1 MNEELE
7 ALFNAEKHMIKLLDF
22 TVNTFKNNMYNN
34 LKGNSEVV
42 IDRLLNEVSVERIT
56 YRGGQAVVYA
66 LTAQDNNELD
76 KLINSLL
83 GLEVKKQNPID
94 KTLLSNSFEG
104 MLEFVFEDTIYEGM
118 ASEYAAAI
126 RQDYIKSESSF
137 IEQL

>member
-76 KLINSLL
+76 TFINSLL

-118 ASEYAAAI
+118 TSEYAAAI